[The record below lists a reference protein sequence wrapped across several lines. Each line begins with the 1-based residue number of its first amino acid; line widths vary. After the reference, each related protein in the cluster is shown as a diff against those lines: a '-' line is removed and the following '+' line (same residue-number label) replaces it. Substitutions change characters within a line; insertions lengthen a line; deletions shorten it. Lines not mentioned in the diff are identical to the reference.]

1 MRSALQSSAK
11 TIDIRS
17 YSILPISI
25 VSDHF
30 QFFGIIMKVFPSNV
44 EREDEGKGKGSGSV
58 CLEY

>member
-1 MRSALQSSAK
+1 MRLALQSSAK

-30 QFFGIIMKVFPSNV
+30 QFFGIIMNVFPSNV
-44 EREDEGKGKGSGSV
+44 EAEDEGK
-58 CLEY
+58 